1 MTSDTTLC
9 VFVYVATVLC
19 HMHGFSPVLVE
30 NDALAMTTIE

>member
-1 MTSDTTLC
+1 MTSDTALY

-19 HMHGFSPVLVE
+19 HMPDFSPVLVE